1 MYIDE
6 SGDEGFSFG
15 GENHSSEY
23 FVLSAVIAKR
33 QVDLE
38 NVRLVEEVRRL
49 LNRPPKKPLHFR
61 DLKHHHK
68 RPYLDLI
75 GKANLK
81 TANVVV
87 HKPSLSNPETFK
99 ERYVLYFYLVRYLLE
114 RVSWYCRDNK
124 LGADPG
130 DGTAKIIF
138 SNRSGMSYQELVDYM
153 DLLRTRDD
161 VRIHWPAIDSSKIL
175 AFSSGK
181 RAGLQIADAVAGSV
195 YSAVEK
201 DQYGFFETQYLEMIS
216 GSLYRHNGAVLSYGL
231 KFFPWSNSIAST
243 RFPWL
248 KTI

>member
-6 SGDEGFSFG
+6 SGDEGFSFS

-38 NVRLVEEVRRL
+38 NVRLLEEARRL
-49 LNRPPKKPLHFR
+49 LKRPPKKPLHFR

-75 GKANLK
+75 SKADLK
-81 TANVVV
+81 TTSVVV
-87 HKPSLSNPETFK
+87 HKPSLSSPETFK
-99 ERYVLYFYLVRYLLE
+99 ERYRLYFYLARFLLE
-114 RVSWYCRDNK
+114 RVSWYCRDNR
-124 LGADPG
+124 LAGDSG
-130 DGTAKIIF
+130 DGTAEIVF
-138 SNRSGMSYQELVDYM
+138 SNRSGMSYQELTDYM
-153 DLLRTRDD
+153 DVLQGRDD
-161 VRIHWPAIDSSKIL
+161 VRIHWRAIDSTQIL

-201 DQYGFFETQYLEMIS
+201 DQYGFAETQYLEMIAPT
-216 GSLYRHNGAVLSYGL
+216 LYRRYGAALSYGL
-231 KFFPWSNSIAST
+231 KFFPWNNGAALQ

-248 KTI
+248 ETI